1 MHEGGSADCLALAVK
16 LAPFSYRCQVFCL
29 AVRPAGRGGGL
40 WHEWRVLGC
49 CERLGKEGVMC
60 RVSLLSRPARPKA
73 EAKRAQ
79 EALEAA

>member
-1 MHEGGSADCLALAVK
+1 MPGVLFGSQA
-16 LAPFSYRCQVFCL
+16 SWE
-29 AVRPAGRGGGL
+29 GGGL
-40 WHEWRVLGC
+40 GHEWGVLGC